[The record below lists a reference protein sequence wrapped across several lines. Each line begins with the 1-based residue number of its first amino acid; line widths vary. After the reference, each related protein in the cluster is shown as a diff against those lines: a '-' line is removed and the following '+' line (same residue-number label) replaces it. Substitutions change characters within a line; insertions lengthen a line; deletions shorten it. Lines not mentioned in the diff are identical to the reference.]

1 MDMSLSWDDKPYMRL
16 FHSERPSTKNTVL
29 NTVFRRQL
37 SGRAFLN
44 DPDVFLLRDRNTA
57 LSPEQKSTLAT
68 TNALF
73 GGLLFVSDDFSEYSE
88 KQLAEYKTVLALSER
103 AENISVSPAAAPTVT
118 YTLDGERK
126 TLKLG

>member
-1 MDMSLSWDDKPYMRL
+1 M
-16 FHSERPSTKNTVL
+16 
-29 NTVFRRQL
+29 
-37 SGRAFLN
+37 N

-68 TNALF
+68 ANALF

-88 KQLAEYKTVLALSER
+88 KQLAEYKTVLALSGR